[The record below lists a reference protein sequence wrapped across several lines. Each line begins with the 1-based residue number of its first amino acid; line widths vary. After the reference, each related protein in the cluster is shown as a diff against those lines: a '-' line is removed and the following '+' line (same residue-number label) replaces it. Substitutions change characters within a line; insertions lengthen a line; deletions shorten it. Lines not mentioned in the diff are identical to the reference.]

1 MLEADR
7 PSFARRLIVI
17 VALAPLTA
25 GYLLSYL
32 LRNVN
37 GAMAPD
43 IMQDLG
49 FGADRLGQ
57 ATSIY
62 FLLFAAAQLP
72 TGILLDRFGPNRVQ
86 AGQLLLAVAGAW
98 LCSAA
103 TNPASF
109 MAGRA
114 LIGLGTAGALVAALK
129 AASLLV
135 APSRLALTNGT
146 ITMFGG
152 VGALAATWPVDFG
165 LMHMDWR
172 ALLGLLAIAVAAT
185 AVATLAATPRRDP
198 APLRRP
204 AREAAPGLRDIVL
217 HPTFVAFCPL
227 YASITGAVFAMQGVW
242 AGRWMADVNQFSRA
256 EITTLL
262 ACMAGA
268 LIVSAP
274 CWGLLTRWLVRK
286 GRLMAAAPLS
296 VVAAIGVELLIM
308 SGLPV
313 PAVVSWGLL
322 ALFGG
327 MTVMSFSVLAQT
339 FPVAAIGRANAAL
352 NVMQIGCAFA
362 LQFGYGQIVARWPGD
377 HGHYPVEAYR
387 LALLLPIALQL
398 LALAWFA
405 GYRRTRLRKQ
415 RVGVMV

>member
-7 PSFARRLIVI
+7 SAAARLRVFA
-17 VALAPLTA
+17 ALAPLTA

-49 FGADRLGQ
+49 FGADTLGQ
-57 ATSIY
+57 ATSVY

-72 TGILLDRFGPNRVQ
+72 TGMLLDRYGPHRVQ
-86 AGQLLLAVAGAW
+86 AGLLLLAVAGAW

-114 LIGLGTAGALVAALK
+114 MIGLGTAGALVAALK

-135 APSRLALTNGT
+135 PASKLALTNGV

-152 VGALAATWPVDFG
+152 VGALAATWPIDIG
-165 LMHMDWR
+165 LRHMDWR
-172 ALLGLLAIAVAAT
+172 ALLGLLAIIIAAT
-185 AVATLAATPRRDP
+185 ALATLAAAPRRDP

-204 AREAAPGLRDIVL
+204 ARDAAPGLREIVS
-217 HPTFVAFCPL
+217 HPTFIAFCPL

-242 AGRWMADVNQFSRA
+242 AGRWMADVNLLSRA
-256 EITTLL
+256 EVTTLL

-274 CWGLLTRWLVRK
+274 CWGLLTRWLLRRD
-286 GRLMAAAPLS
+286 RLLAAGPLTG
-296 VVAAIGVELLIM
+296 VAAIGVELLIM

-313 PAVVSWGLL
+313 PAVMTWSLF

-327 MTVMSFSVLAQT
+327 MTVMSFSVLAHV
-339 FPVAAIGRANAAL
+339 FPVAALGRANAAL

-362 LQFGYGQIVARWPGD
+362 LQFGYGQIIVHWPGE
-377 HGHYPVEAYR
+377 HGHYPVQAYR
-387 LALLLPIALQL
+387 MALLLPIALQL

-405 GYRRTRLRKQ
+405 GCRCARFRSQ
-415 RVGVMV
+415 QAGAAVG